1 MRNGWIWTMATAA
14 TIALG
19 ANAQAEVK
27 KFMNVCGG
35 KLCPFFELAATP
47 PDGWVLEKE
56 ASKENRVQMLVP
68 KGKDFHSA
76 EALIYIKVLPQQ
88 GEANSLEEFIKVSQD
103 RWRKSVPDT
112 KITKMPEVARKNAK
126 AAFQPYQYENPSQ
139 SQQAFEYVAFGED
152 TDPEGNKYFAM
163 VVITG
168 RNRASIE
175 KAGAPYR
182 AFLGAH

>member
-1 MRNGWIWTMATAA
+1 MRMSWIWTAATAA

-35 KLCPFFELAATP
+35 KLCPYFELAATP
-47 PDGWVLEKE
+47 PDGWVLEKK
-56 ASKENRVQMLVP
+56 ASKQHGAQMLVP

-88 GEANSLEEFIKVSQD
+88 GEANSVEEFIKVSQD
-103 RWRKSVPDT
+103 RWRESVPDT
-112 KITKMPEVARKNAK
+112 KITKMPDVARKNGK
-126 AAFQPYQYENPSQ
+126 TAFQPYQYENPSQ
-139 SQQAFEYVAFGED
+139 PQQAFEYVAFGED

-168 RNRASIE
+168 RDRKKIE
-175 KAGAPYR
+175 QAGGRYR
-182 AFLGAH
+182 AFLATH

>member
-1 MRNGWIWTMATAA
+1 MHHKWMLALAII
-14 TIALG
+14 IALG
-19 ANAQAEVK
+19 APAAAEVK
-27 KFMNVCGG
+27 KFMKVCQG
-35 KLCPFFELAATP
+35 KLCPYFELATTP
-47 PDGWVLEKE
+47 LEGWVLEQE
-56 ASKENRVQMLVP
+56 ASKQNGVQMLVP
-68 KGKDFHSA
+68 KGTNFHSA

-88 GEANSLEEFIKVSQD
+88 GEANSLEEFIKVSQE
-103 RWRKSVPDT
+103 RWRKAAPDT
-112 KITKMPEVARKNAK
+112 KITKMPEVARKNGK

-139 SQQAFEYVAFGED
+139 PQQAFEYVAFGED

-168 RNRASIE
+168 RDRKHIE

>member
-1 MRNGWIWTMATAA
+1 MYNRWLLAFATM
-14 TIALG
+14 IALG
-19 ANAQAEVK
+19 APATAEVK
-27 KFMNVCGG
+27 KFMKVCEG
-35 KLCPFFELAATP
+35 KLCPYFELATTP
-47 PDGWVLEKE
+47 PEGWVLEKE
-56 ASKENRVQMLVP
+56 ATKENGVQMFVP
-68 KGKDFHSA
+68 KGTNFHSA

-88 GEANSLEEFIKVSQD
+88 GEANSIEEFVKVSQD
-103 RWRKSVPDT
+103 GWRNSVPDT
-112 KITKMPEVARKNAK
+112 KITKMPEVARKNGK

-139 SQQAFEYVAFGED
+139 PQQAFEYVAFGED

-168 RNRASIE
+168 RDRKQIE